1 MAGRKPGTS
10 SFQRRGGRA
19 LPLGTVPSRQ
29 NAQLLVSTGV
39 QSLDALLGGGVA
51 VGATVL
57 LQEDTHKMYSRT
69 VLKLFLSEGLAC
81 GHGLSPL
88 PSPDISSCTGQETS
102 MIHCHFNRIHTR
114 AFAHQ
119 QSTQS
124 LSARRLALEAR

>member
-88 PSPDISSCTGQETS
+88 PPDISSCTGPETS
-102 MIHCHFNRIHTR
+102 MVLYHFNRIHTR

-124 LSARRLALEAR
+124 FSARRLALEAR